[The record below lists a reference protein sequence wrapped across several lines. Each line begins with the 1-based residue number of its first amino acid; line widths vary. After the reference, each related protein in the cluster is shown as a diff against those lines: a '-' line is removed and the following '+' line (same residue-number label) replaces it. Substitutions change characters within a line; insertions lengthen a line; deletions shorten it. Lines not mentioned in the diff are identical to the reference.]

1 MDYSFAN
8 AEIKL
13 QPAYQALAL
22 LSGDSERFIKRDAR
36 YLYHLCKDYTNLYE
50 QKGLE
55 V

>member
-22 LSGDSERFIKRDAR
+22 LSRDSERLARRDAK
-36 YLYHLCKDYTNLYE
+36 YLYHLCKDYTNL
-50 QKGLE
+50 
-55 V
+55 